1 MLDYTKPPNNS
12 NVNTFRSYTDYDY
25 YISSPNVIWINK
37 PASVEP
43 SDIQKAARKHRIIVD
58 CYGFKSSSIKT
69 ELRDKQIDVIAY
81 EEEKRSKSNFSV
93 REFKRTF
100 DIPSQAEVDK
110 LVSFLTKNGL
120 LVIEVP
126 LKPDDQF
133 DLLPRISDDGKSV
146 SYKFSVPDNFDISK
160 LRYL

>member
-1 MLDYTKPPNNS
+1 M
-12 NVNTFRSYTDYDY
+12 
-25 YISSPNVIWINK
+25 
-37 PASVEP
+37 
-43 SDIQKAARKHRIIVD
+43 
-58 CYGFKSSSIKT
+58 
-69 ELRDKQIDVIAY
+69 IAY